1 MNTSTKEFPYLA
13 QRVNEIVLEDLF
25 DGAIDSFPS
34 SRVPLVILS
43 SGNDYQKDFSDLF
56 AQPVFRCKSLH
67 DFLRQ
72 GFNRSAFV
80 LVAPVGRAECSSFD
94 LLEILSSRCREP
106 FEVIWLDSGENSKLI
121 TLVME
126 ASDRVQEK
134 VTIESIAENSTRKIV
149 NESERSRANSQGGAE
164 IAQSRQYRIAKKL
177 LSKRIS
183 EEITKRP
190 ESFLKKE
197 ISKIRKG

>member
-1 MNTSTKEFPYLA
+1 
-13 QRVNEIVLEDLF
+13 
-25 DGAIDSFPS
+25 
-34 SRVPLVILS
+34 
-43 SGNDYQKDFSDLF
+43 
-56 AQPVFRCKSLH
+56 
-67 DFLRQ
+67 
-72 GFNRSAFV
+72 
-80 LVAPVGRAECSSFD
+80 
-94 LLEILSSRCREP
+94 
-106 FEVIWLDSGENSKLI
+106 
-121 TLVME
+121 ME